1 MISVSADKIYDY
13 SGLSLIPILFAE
25 WMIWGAKLNQ
35 GLTRNSSKNLHGM
48 SSEGQMPIWKNPVL
62 EGQRYFNLHLSGDY
76 PTYETIAKKFGVSRA
91 RICQMIALAKNLPDE
106 ITGLFSDS
114 KYLTRLHHITERKLR
129 LLTLMKSNS
138 EKIKA
143 FEKLRGSK
151 TNTL

>member
-1 MISVSADKIYDY
+1 
-13 SGLSLIPILFAE
+13 
-25 WMIWGAKLNQ
+25 
-35 GLTRNSSKNLHGM
+35 M

-62 EGQRYFNLHLSGDY
+62 EGQRYLNLHLSGDY

-114 KYLTRLHHITERKLR
+114 KYLARLHHITERKLR
-129 LLTLMKSNS
+129 PLTLMKSNS
-138 EKIKA
+138 AKIKA